1 MVHTPWE
8 GILSGVTA
16 VTVMYNLFQLVPT
29 NLLIFRS
36 NGITGYPSDLF
47 LALQARLVVPTEVI
61 RMALRPGGKL
71 SGVAPFSEW
80 STRFGD
86 ALELFLLRLTSAAGR
101 RLYLALGATPF
112 LECQFCVTE
121 ADYRIYAAAAMSYI
135 YAIHL
140 LVVALLTD
148 PPRGYLARFSNW
160 VFSGSPTGIKNSP
173 PAIPMRSREQWRGAA
188 TVAVVLLWGADLF
201 VVWAG
206 DQLSLVGRLAHLNAN
221 AHLAR
226 HVLLAV
232 IVAGTYLLARV
243 TRPRL
248 ATAQIVHSIN
258 TSIAAVA
265 YTRAQLKEKNSTQ
278 RAT

>member
-1 MVHTPWE
+1 MAQTPWE

-16 VTVMYNLFQLVPT
+16 VAVLYNLFQLIPT
-29 NLLIFRS
+29 NLLLFRS

-61 RMALRPGGKL
+61 RLALRPGGKL

-80 STRFGD
+80 STKFSD
-86 ALELFLLRLTSAAGR
+86 ALEHFLLRLTSAAGR
-101 RLYLALGATPF
+101 RLYLAIGATPF
-112 LECQFCVTE
+112 LECQFCLTE
-121 ADYRIYAAAAMSYI
+121 ADYRIYAAVAISYI
-135 YAIHL
+135 YVVHL
-140 LVVALLTD
+140 VIVALLTD
-148 PPRGYLARFSNW
+148 PPRGFLARFVNW
-160 VFSGSPTGIKNSP
+160 MLSGSPTGIKNSP
-173 PAIPMRSREQWRGAA
+173 PVIPARSREQWRGAA
-188 TVAVVLLWGADLF
+188 TVAVILLWGADLF
-201 VVWAG
+201 VVFAG

-232 IVAGTYLLARV
+232 IVGGTYLLARV

-258 TSIAAVA
+258 TSTAAVA
-265 YTRAQLKEKNSTQ
+265 YMSARLNEKNRAQ